1 VRRTKIVASIGPA
14 SWDEPVLRK
23 VIAAG
28 ADVIRINLSH
38 GEPATQLAL
47 VDRVRRVSAEEGR
60 TVGVLVDLPGPKLRM
75 APFPDAG
82 IELAPGDRVELRCG
96 APVSDRRVIGVDLD
110 HLGLAVGDRVMGGD
124 GAVVLEVVETGG
136 AAGSTGDGE
145 SRAANRTG
153 AGESRPA
160 NRTGDGESRPAN
172 RTGAGESR
180 PANRT
185 GAGESRAANRTGDGA
200 DDDGI
205 DQPDTGGRSAQA
217 LVRRGGRLQGRPGIH
232 MPDGAGGIS
241 GPTERD
247 IELALAAQAAGAD
260 AVAASFVQRAADVQ
274 RLIDAL
280 GEDRPQ
286 IVAKIE
292 TASAVDEA
300 DEILAIT
307 DAVMVAR
314 GDLGIRLPIEDV
326 PHVQKRLVRAA
337 IAAGRPVITATQ
349 MLESMITA
357 AYPTR
362 AEVSD
367 VANAV
372 FDGTD
377 AVMLSAETAVGAEP
391 AEAVAVM
398 ASVVTRAEREA
409 DYLQWGAKLG
419 KLRRSRPLP
428 TTAKITDAT
437 SEGAWRAA
445 TNVGAAAIVCC
456 TPSGDTARAVA
467 RFRPT
472 VPVLAVTP
480 SERTVRELSLTWGVS
495 AVHGPSWATTD
506 EMVWFATEGAMAA
519 GIAGAGDVVVVIGGY
534 PGDPDPA
541 ADVLRVVRLR

>member
-38 GEPATQLAL
+38 GEPAAQLAL
-47 VDRVRRVSAEEGR
+47 VDRVRSVAADEGR

-75 APFPDAG
+75 APCPEAG
-82 IELAPGDRVELRCG
+82 VELVPGDHVELRCG
-96 APVSDRRVIGVDLD
+96 APASDGRVIGVDLD
-110 HLGLAVGDRVMGGD
+110 ELGLTVGDRIMGGD
-124 GAVVLEVVETGG
+124 GAVVLEVIE
-136 AAGSTGDGE
+136 AGS
-145 SRAANRTG
+145 
-153 AGESRPA
+153 
-160 NRTGDGESRPAN
+160 
-172 RTGAGESR
+172 
-180 PANRT
+180 
-185 GAGESRAANRTGDGA
+185 A
-200 DDDGI
+200 DR
-205 DQPDTGGRSAQA
+205 RSVQA
-217 LVRRGGRLQGRPGIH
+217 LVQRGGRLQGRPGIH
-232 MPDGAGGIS
+232 LPDGVGGIS
-241 GPTERD
+241 GPTDRD
-247 IELALAAQAAGAD
+247 LELAATAQAAGAD

-280 GEDRPQ
+280 GHDRPQ
-286 IVAKIE
+286 VVAKIE

-300 DEILAIT
+300 DEILAVA

-326 PHVQKRLVRAA
+326 PHVKKRLVRAA

-349 MLESMITA
+349 MLESMVTA

-377 AVMLSAETAVGAEP
+377 AVMLSAETAVGVEP

-398 ASVVTRAEREA
+398 ASVVARAEREA

-419 KLRRSRPLP
+419 KLRRSRPLS
-428 TTAKITDAT
+428 TTARITDAT

-472 VPVLAVTP
+472 VPVLAVSP
-480 SERTVRELSLTWGVS
+480 SERSVRELSLTWGVT
-495 AVHGPSWATTD
+495 AVCGPAWATTD
-506 EMVWFATEGAMAA
+506 EMVWFATERAVVA
-519 GIAGAGDVVVVIGGY
+519 GVAGTGDVIVVIGGY

-541 ADVLRVVRLR
+541 ADVLRVVRLH

>member
-1 VRRTKIVASIGPA
+1 MRRTKIVASIGPA

-47 VDRVRRVSAEEGR
+47 IDRVRQVSADEGC

-82 IELAPGDRVELRCG
+82 VELVPGDRVELRCG
-96 APVSDRRVIGVDLD
+96 APASDGRVIGVDLD
-110 HLGLAVGDRVMGGD
+110 DLGLAVGDRVMGGD

-136 AAGSTGDGE
+136 AG
-145 SRAANRTG
+145 
-153 AGESRPA
+153 RP
-160 NRTGDGESRPAN
+160 
-172 RTGAGESR
+172 
-180 PANRT
+180 
-185 GAGESRAANRTGDGA
+185 
-200 DDDGI
+200 DDDGAGRT
-205 DQPDTGGRSAQA
+205 DEGRVPDGRAAQA

-232 MPDGAGGIS
+232 MPDAAGGIA
-241 GPTERD
+241 GPTDRD
-247 IELALAAQAAGAD
+247 LELAIAAQAAGAD

-274 RLIDAL
+274 RLIDVL
-280 GEDRPQ
+280 GDDRPQ
-286 IVAKIE
+286 VVAKIE

-300 DEILAIT
+300 DEILAVA
-307 DAVMVAR
+307 DAIMVAR

-326 PHVQKRLVRAA
+326 PHVQKRLVRSA

-349 MLESMITA
+349 MLESMVTA

-419 KLRRSRPLP
+419 KLRRSRPLS
-428 TTAKITDAT
+428 TTARITDAT

-472 VPVLAVTP
+472 VPVLAVSP
-480 SERTVRELSLTWGVS
+480 SEHAVRALSLTWGVT
-495 AVHGPSWATTD
+495 AVRGPAWETTD
-506 EMVWFATEGAMAA
+506 EMVWFATEQAMAA
-519 GIAGAGDVVVVIGGY
+519 GIAGAGDVIVVIGGY

>member
-38 GEPATQLAL
+38 GEPAAQLAL
-47 VDRVRRVSAEEGR
+47 VERVRRVSAEDGR

-82 IELAPGDRVELRCG
+82 VEVTPGDRVELRCG
-96 APVSDRRVIGVDLD
+96 APASDGRVIGVDLD
-110 HLGLAVGDRVMGGD
+110 RLGLAVGDRVMGGD
-124 GAVVLEVVETGG
+124 GAVVLEVVEV
-136 AAGSTGDGE
+136 DG
-145 SRAANRTG
+145 T
-153 AGESRPA
+153 
-160 NRTGDGESRPAN
+160 
-172 RTGAGESR
+172 
-180 PANRT
+180 
-185 GAGESRAANRTGDGA
+185 
-200 DDDGI
+200 
-205 DQPDTGGRSAQA
+205 GRSATA

-232 MPDGAGGIS
+232 MPDGAVGIS

-247 IELALAAQAAGAD
+247 LELALAAQAAGAD
-260 AVAASFVQRAADVQ
+260 AVAASFVQRASDIQ
-274 RLIDAL
+274 RLIDVL
-280 GEDRPQ
+280 GDDRPQ

-300 DEILAIT
+300 DEILAIA

-326 PHVQKRLVRAA
+326 PHVQKHLVRAA

-349 MLESMITA
+349 MLESMVTA

-377 AVMLSAETAVGAEP
+377 AVMLSAETAVGVEP

-398 ASVVTRAEREA
+398 ASIVVRAEREA

-419 KLRRSRPLP
+419 KLRRSRPLS

-472 VPVLAVTP
+472 VPVLAVTT
-480 SERTVRELSLTWGVS
+480 SERTVRALALTWGVS
-495 AVHGPSWATTD
+495 AVQGHPWATTD
-506 EMVWFATEGAMAA
+506 EMVWFATEEAMTA
-519 GIAGAGDVVVVIGGY
+519 GIAGAGDVIVVIGGY

-541 ADVLRVVRLR
+541 ADLLRVVRLR

>member
-1 VRRTKIVASIGPA
+1 MLGKGQAVRRTKIVASIGPA

-23 VIAAG
+23 MIAAG

-47 VDRVRRVSAEEGR
+47 IDRARRISAEEGR
-60 TVGVLVDLPGPKLRM
+60 AVGVLIDLPGAKVRV

-82 IELAPGDRVELRCG
+82 VDLAAGDRVELRCR
-96 APVSDRRVIGVDLD
+96 AEASDGRVIGVDLD
-110 HLGLAVGDRVMGGD
+110 DLDLDVGDRIVLGD
-124 GAVVLEVVETGG
+124 GGVVLEVDEPSEPS
-136 AAGSTGDGE
+136 AS
-145 SRAANRTG
+145 
-153 AGESRPA
+153 P
-160 NRTGDGESRPAN
+160 
-172 RTGAGESR
+172 
-180 PANRT
+180 
-185 GAGESRAANRTGDGA
+185 
-200 DDDGI
+200 
-205 DQPDTGGRSAQA
+205 GRSARA
-217 LVRRGGRLQGRPGIH
+217 VVRRGGRLQGRPGIH
-232 MPDGAGGIS
+232 LPDGVGGIS

-247 IELALAAQAAGAD
+247 LELAVAAQAAGAD

-274 RLIDAL
+274 RLIDVL
-280 GEDRPQ
+280 GPGTERPQ
-286 IVAKIE
+286 VVAKIE
-292 TASAVDEA
+292 TASAVAEA
-300 DEILAIT
+300 DEILAIA

-326 PHVQKRLVRAA
+326 PHVQKHLVRSA

-377 AVMLSAETAVGAEP
+377 AVMLSAETAIGADP
-391 AEAVAVM
+391 AGAVAVM
-398 ASVVTRAEREA
+398 ASVLTRAEREA

-428 TTAKITDAT
+428 LTAKITDAT

-456 TPSGDTARAVA
+456 TPSGNTARAVA

-472 VPVLAVTP
+472 VPVLAVSP
-480 SERTVRELSLTWGVS
+480 SERTVRALSLTWGVA
-495 AVHGPSWATTD
+495 AVQGRPWLTTD
-506 EMVWFATEGAMAA
+506 EMVWFATEEAMSA
-519 GIAGAGDVVVVIGGY
+519 GIAGPGDVIVVIGAY

>member
-1 VRRTKIVASIGPA
+1 MERVEELGDIHPLTTGAAAPAHPHDAEGQAVRRTKIVASIGPA

-38 GEPATQLAL
+38 GDPVAQLAL
-47 VDRVRRVSAEEGR
+47 IERVRRVADDEHR
-60 TVGVLVDLPGPKLRM
+60 AVGVLVDLPGPKLRT
-75 APFPDAG
+75 APFPDRG
-82 IELAPGDRVELRCG
+82 VEVSPGDRLELCCG
-96 APVSDRRVIGVDLD
+96 APVSGAETVGVDLD
-110 HLGLAVGDRVMGGD
+110 RLGVLVGDRIVAGD
-124 GAVVLEVVETGG
+124 GAVVFEVT
-136 AAGSTGDGE
+136 STLSE
-145 SRAANRTG
+145 A
-153 AGESRPA
+153 
-160 NRTGDGESRPAN
+160 
-172 RTGAGESR
+172 
-180 PANRT
+180 
-185 GAGESRAANRTGDGA
+185 DGA
-200 DDDGI
+200 QRRAGVV
-205 DQPDTGGRSAQA
+205 
-217 LVRRGGRLQGRPGIH
+217 VRRGGRLQGRPGLH
-232 MPDGAGGIS
+232 LPDGAGGVA
-241 GPTERD
+241 GPTD
-247 IELALAAQAAGAD
+247 HDLVLARAAQAAGAD

-280 GEDRPQ
+280 GADRPQ
-286 IVAKIE
+286 VVAKIE
-292 TASAVDEA
+292 TASAVEQA
-300 DEILAIT
+300 DEILAVA

-314 GDLGIRLPIEDV
+314 GDLGIRLPLEDV

-349 MLESMITA
+349 MLESMVTA

-377 AVMLSAETAVGAEP
+377 AVMLSAETAVGADP

-398 ASVVTRAEREA
+398 ASVVARAEQEA
-409 DYLQWGAKLG
+409 DYPQWGAKLG

-445 TNVGAAAIVCC
+445 TNIGAAAIVCC

-472 VPVLAVTP
+472 VPVLAVT
-480 SERTVRELSLTWGVS
+480 SREQTVRGLSLTWGVS
-495 AVHGPSWATTD
+495 AVLGHPWTTTD
-506 EMVWFATEGAMAA
+506 EMVWFATESAVAA
-519 GIAGAGDVVVVIGGY
+519 GVAQSGDVIVVIGGY

>member
-38 GEPATQLAL
+38 CEPATQLAL

-153 AGESRPA
+153 AGESRA
-160 NRTGDGESRPAN
+160 AN

-232 MPDGAGGIS
+232 MPDRAGGIS

-337 IAAGRPVITATQ
+337 IAAPSR
-349 MLESMITA
+349 S
-357 AYPTR
+357 
-362 AEVSD
+362 
-367 VANAV
+367 
-372 FDGTD
+372 
-377 AVMLSAETAVGAEP
+377 
-391 AEAVAVM
+391 
-398 ASVVTRAEREA
+398 
-409 DYLQWGAKLG
+409 
-419 KLRRSRPLP
+419 SRPRRC
-428 TTAKITDAT
+428 
-437 SEGAWRAA
+437 SNR
-445 TNVGAAAIVCC
+445 
-456 TPSGDTARAVA
+456 
-467 RFRPT
+467 
-472 VPVLAVTP
+472 
-480 SERTVRELSLTWGVS
+480 
-495 AVHGPSWATTD
+495 
-506 EMVWFATEGAMAA
+506 
-519 GIAGAGDVVVVIGGY
+519 
-534 PGDPDPA
+534 
-541 ADVLRVVRLR
+541 

>member
-1 VRRTKIVASIGPA
+1 MRRTKIVASIGPA

-47 VDRVRRVSAEEGR
+47 IDRVRRVSADEGR

-82 IELAPGDRVELRCG
+82 IELVPGDRVELRCG
-96 APVSDRRVIGVDLD
+96 APVSDDRVIGVDLD
-110 HLGLAVGDRVMGGD
+110 ELGLAAGDRIMGGD
-124 GAVVLEVVETGG
+124 GAVVLEVAEGVE
-136 AAGSTGDGE
+136 A
-145 SRAANRTG
+145 
-153 AGESRPA
+153 
-160 NRTGDGESRPAN
+160 
-172 RTGAGESR
+172 
-180 PANRT
+180 
-185 GAGESRAANRTGDGA
+185 
-200 DDDGI
+200 
-205 DQPDTGGRSAQA
+205 GGRSAQA

-232 MPDGAGGIS
+232 LPDSVGGIS

-247 IELALAAQAAGAD
+247 LELALAAKAAGAD
-260 AVAASFVQRAADVQ
+260 AVAASFVQRAADIQ

-292 TASAVDEA
+292 TASAVDES
-300 DEILAIT
+300 DEILAIS

-377 AVMLSAETAVGAEP
+377 AVMLSAETAVGAGP

-398 ASVVTRAEREA
+398 AAVVARAEREA
-409 DYLQWGAKLG
+409 DYLQWGGKLG
-419 KLRRSRPLP
+419 KLRRSRPLS
-428 TTAKITDAT
+428 TTARITDAT

-495 AVHGPSWATTD
+495 AVQGHPWATTD
-506 EMVWFATEGAMAA
+506 EMVWFATEEAMSA
-519 GIAGAGDVVVVIGGY
+519 GIAGAGDVIVVIGAY

>member
-1 VRRTKIVASIGPA
+1 M
-14 SWDEPVLRK
+14 
-23 VIAAG
+23 IAAG

-38 GEPATQLAL
+38 GHPADQLAL
-47 VDRVRRVSAEEGR
+47 IQRVRQVSADEGR

-82 IELAPGDRVELRCG
+82 IELVPGDRVELRCDASASNG
-96 APVSDRRVIGVDLD
+96 RVIGVELDDLN
-110 HLGLAVGDRVMGGD
+110 LAVGDRIMGGD
-124 GAVVLEVVETGG
+124 GAVVLEVDE
-136 AAGSTGDGE
+136 
-145 SRAANRTG
+145 AN
-153 AGESRPA
+153 
-160 NRTGDGESRPAN
+160 
-172 RTGAGESR
+172 
-180 PANRT
+180 
-185 GAGESRAANRTGDGA
+185 
-200 DDDGI
+200 
-205 DQPDTGGRSAQA
+205 GRSAHA

-232 MPDGAGGIS
+232 MPDGAGGIA

-247 IELALAAQAAGAD
+247 IELALAARAAGAD
-260 AVAASFVQRAADVQ
+260 AVAASFVQRAADMQ

-280 GEDRPQ
+280 GDDRPQ
-286 IVAKIE
+286 VVAKIE
-292 TASAVDEA
+292 TASAVEEA
-300 DEILAIT
+300 DEILAIA
-307 DAVMVAR
+307 DAIMVAR

-326 PHVQKRLVRAA
+326 PHVQKHLVRSA

-377 AVMLSAETAVGAEP
+377 AVMLSAETAVGIEP

-398 ASVVTRAEREA
+398 AAIVERAEREA

-419 KLRRSRPLP
+419 KLRRSRPLS

-472 VPVLAVTP
+472 VPVLAVSP

-495 AVHGPSWATTD
+495 AVQGHPWTTTD
-506 EMVWFATEGAMAA
+506 EMVWFATEAAMAA
-519 GIAGAGDVVVVIGGY
+519 GIAGGGDVVVVIGGY

>member
-14 SWDEPVLRK
+14 SSGEPGLHK
-23 VIAAG
+23 LIAAG

-38 GEPATQLAL
+38 GEPGAQLAL
-47 VDRVRRVSAEEGR
+47 IDRVRQVSAEEGR
-60 TVGVLVDLPGPKLRM
+60 SVAVLVDLPGPKLRM
-75 APFPDAG
+75 APFPEG
-82 IELAPGDRVELRCG
+82 GVELAPGDRVELRCG
-96 APVSDRRVIGVDLD
+96 APTSDGRVFGLDLD
-110 HLGLAVGDRVMGGD
+110 KLGLVAGDRIMCGDGGVALEVTEAVGDHAGRTRTAA
-124 GAVVLEVVETGG
+124 AV
-136 AAGSTGDGE
+136 
-145 SRAANRTG
+145 
-153 AGESRPA
+153 
-160 NRTGDGESRPAN
+160 
-172 RTGAGESR
+172 
-180 PANRT
+180 
-185 GAGESRAANRTGDGA
+185 
-200 DDDGI
+200 
-205 DQPDTGGRSAQA
+205 
-217 LVRRGGRLQGRPGIH
+217 VRRGGRLQGRPGIH
-232 MPDGAGGIS
+232 LPDGATS
-241 GPTERD
+241 VAGPTERD
-247 IELALAAQAAGAD
+247 LDLAAAAHRAGAD

-274 RLIDAL
+274 RLIDGL
-280 GEDRPQ
+280 GRDRPQ
-286 IVAKIE
+286 VIAKIE

-300 DEILAIT
+300 DEILAIA

-377 AVMLSAETAVGAEP
+377 AVMLSAETAVGADP
-391 AEAVAVM
+391 AGAVAVM
-398 ASVVTRAEREA
+398 AAVVERAEREA
-409 DYLQWGAKLG
+409 DYLQWGGKLG

-456 TPSGDTARAVA
+456 TLAGNTARAVA

-472 VPVLAVTP
+472 VPVLAVSP
-480 SERTVRELSLTWGVS
+480 SERAVRGLSLTWGVS
-495 AVHGPSWATTD
+495 AVRGQPWHTTD
-506 EMVWFATEGAMAA
+506 DMVWFATEEAIAA
-519 GIAGAGDVVVVIGGY
+519 GIASAGDVIVVVGGY

>member
-14 SWDEPVLRK
+14 SWDEPGLRK

-38 GEPATQLAL
+38 GEPGAQLAL
-47 VDRVRRVSAEEGR
+47 VDRVRRVSAEEDR
-60 TVGVLVDLPGPKLRM
+60 PVGVLVDLPGPKLRM
-75 APFPDAG
+75 ASFPEAG
-82 IELAPGDRVELRCG
+82 TELAPGDRVELSCG
-96 APVSDRRVIGVDLD
+96 AARSDGRVIGVDVD
-110 HLGLAVGDRVMGGD
+110 DLGLTVGDRIMGGD
-124 GAVVLEVVETGG
+124 GAVVLEVVE
-136 AAGSTGDGE
+136 AG
-145 SRAANRTG
+145 
-153 AGESRPA
+153 
-160 NRTGDGESRPAN
+160 
-172 RTGAGESR
+172 
-180 PANRT
+180 
-185 GAGESRAANRTGDGA
+185 
-200 DDDGI
+200 
-205 DQPDTGGRSAQA
+205 DTAGRSAHA

-232 MPDGAGGIS
+232 LPDGVGGIS

-247 IELALAAQAAGAD
+247 LELAIAAQEAGAD

-274 RLIDAL
+274 RLIDVL
-280 GEDRPQ
+280 GPGTERPQ
-286 IVAKIE
+286 VVAKIE
-292 TASAVDEA
+292 TASAVAEA
-300 DEILAIT
+300 DEILAIA

-326 PHVQKRLVRAA
+326 PHVQKHLVRAA

-367 VANAV
+367 IANAV

-377 AVMLSAETAVGAEP
+377 AVMLSAETAIGADP
-391 AEAVAVM
+391 AGAVAVM

-456 TPSGDTARAVA
+456 TPSGNTARAVA

-472 VPVLAVTP
+472 VPVLAVSP
-480 SERTVRELSLTWGVS
+480 SERTVRALSLTWGVAS
-495 AVHGPSWATTD
+495 VQGRPWLTTD
-506 EMVWFATEGAMAA
+506 EMVWFATEEAMSA
-519 GIAGAGDVVVVIGGY
+519 GIAGPGDVIVVIGAY

>member
-1 VRRTKIVASIGPA
+1 MRRTKIVASIGPA
-14 SWDEPVLRK
+14 SWDEPALRK

-38 GEPATQLAL
+38 GDPATQLAL
-47 VDRVRRVSAEEGR
+47 VDHVRRVSADEHR
-60 TVGVLVDLPGPKLRM
+60 DVGVLVDLPGPKLRM
-75 APFPDAG
+75 APFPDRG
-82 IELAPGDRVELRCG
+82 VTLAPGDRLALVCG
-96 APVSDRRVIGVDLD
+96 APESTATAIGVELD
-110 HLGLAVGDRVMGGD
+110 GLGLAVGDRVVAGD
-124 GAVVLEVVETGG
+124 GAIVFEVVAV
-136 AAGSTGDGE
+136 AAPDV
-145 SRAANRTG
+145 AASPTG
-153 AGESRPA
+153 ASVDAPLPR
-160 NRTGDGESRPAN
+160 
-172 RTGAGESR
+172 
-180 PANRT
+180 
-185 GAGESRAANRTGDGA
+185 
-200 DDDGI
+200 
-205 DQPDTGGRSAQA
+205 QA
-217 LVRRGGRLQGRPGIH
+217 ELVVQRGGHLQGRPGLH
-232 MPDGAGGIS
+232 LPDGVGGVT
-241 GPTERD
+241 GPTPHD
-247 IELALAAQAAGAD
+247 LALAQAARAAGAD

-280 GEDRPQ
+280 GADRPQ
-286 IVAKIE
+286 VVAKIE
-292 TASAVDEA
+292 TASAVEQA
-300 DEILAIT
+300 DEILAVA

-326 PHVQKRLVRAA
+326 PHVQKRIVRSA

-349 MLESMITA
+349 MLESMVTA

-377 AVMLSAETAVGAEP
+377 AVMLSAETAVGADP

-398 ASVVTRAEREA
+398 AAVVARAEHEA
-409 DYLQWGAKLG
+409 DYLQWGGKLG

-428 TTAKITDAT
+428 TTARITDAT

-445 TNVGAAAIVCC
+445 VNVGAAAIVCC

-480 SERTVRELSLTWGVS
+480 RDQTVRELSLTWGVT
-495 AVHGPSWATTD
+495 AVRGRPWATTD
-506 EMVWFATEGAMAA
+506 EMVWFATQEAVTA
-519 GIAGAGDVVVVIGGY
+519 GVARPGDVIVVLGAY

>member
-1 VRRTKIVASIGPA
+1 MRRTKIVASIGPA

-23 VIAAG
+23 LIAAG

-38 GEPATQLAL
+38 GEAAVQLAL
-47 VDRVRRVSAEEGR
+47 IDRVRRVSAEEGR
-60 TVGVLVDLPGPKLRM
+60 TVGVLVDLPGPKLRT
-75 APFPDAG
+75 APFPEG
-82 IELAPGDRVELRCG
+82 GVELATGDRVELRCG
-96 APVSDRRVIGVDLD
+96 APASSRAVLGLDLPHLDLD
-110 HLGLAVGDRVMGGD
+110 PGARVVLGD
-124 GAVVLEVVETGG
+124 GAIMLQVGDDPSGEVAGG
-136 AAGSTGDGE
+136 GSDP
-145 SRAANRTG
+145 RPG
-153 AGESRPA
+153 AVMA
-160 NRTGDGESRPAN
+160 T
-172 RTGAGESR
+172 
-180 PANRT
+180 
-185 GAGESRAANRTGDGA
+185 
-200 DDDGI
+200 
-205 DQPDTGGRSAQA
+205 
-217 LVRRGGRLQGRPGIH
+217 VRRGGHVQGRPGIH
-232 MPDGAGGIS
+232 LPDGAGGVS

-247 IELALAAQAAGAD
+247 LVLAAAAAAAGAD
-260 AVAASFVQRAADVQ
+260 AVAASFVQRAADIQ

-280 GEDRPQ
+280 GPDRPHV
-286 IVAKIE
+286 VAKIE
-292 TASAVDEA
+292 TASAVAEA
-300 DEILAIT
+300 DEILAIA

-377 AVMLSAETAVGAEP
+377 AVMLSAETAIGTEP

-398 ASVVTRAEREA
+398 AAVVTRAEQEA
-409 DYLQWGAKLG
+409 DYLQWGGKLG

-428 TTAKITDAT
+428 TTTKITDAT

-456 TPSGDTARAVA
+456 TRSGDTARAVA

-480 SERTVRELSLTWGVS
+480 SERTVRSLSLAWGVT
-495 AVHGPSWATTD
+495 AVLGRPWATTD
-506 EMVWFATEGAMAA
+506 EMAWFATEEAVAA
-519 GIAGAGDVVVVIGGY
+519 GIASAGDVVVIIGGY
-534 PGDPDPA
+534 PGDTDRA

>member
-1 VRRTKIVASIGPA
+1 MSAPGNQQTEGQAVRRTKIVASIGPA

-38 GEPATQLAL
+38 GQPAAQLAL
-47 VDRVRRVSAEEGR
+47 IDRVRQVSADEGR

-75 APFPDAG
+75 APFSDVG
-82 IELAPGDRVELRCG
+82 VELTPGDRVELRCG
-96 APVSDRRVIGVDLD
+96 AAASDGAVIGVDLD
-110 HLGLAVGDRVMGGD
+110 DLGLAVGDRIVAGD
-124 GAVVLEVVETGG
+124 GAVVLEVVETG
-136 AAGSTGDGE
+136 TGP
-145 SRAANRTG
+145 TG
-153 AGESRPA
+153 GH
-160 NRTGDGESRPAN
+160 D
-172 RTGAGESR
+172 
-180 PANRT
+180 
-185 GAGESRAANRTGDGA
+185 
-200 DDDGI
+200 
-205 DQPDTGGRSAQA
+205 GRSAQA
-217 LVRRGGRLQGRPGIH
+217 LVQRGGYLQGRPGLH
-232 MPDGAGGIS
+232 MPDAVSGDS

-247 IELALAAQAAGAD
+247 IELALAAKAAGAD
-260 AVAASFVQRAADVQ
+260 AVAASFVQRAADIQ

-280 GEDRPQ
+280 GDDRPQ

-292 TASAVDEA
+292 TASAVEES
-300 DEILAIT
+300 DEILAVA

-377 AVMLSAETAVGAEP
+377 AVMLSAETAVGAAP

-398 ASVVTRAEREA
+398 ASVVERAEREA

-419 KLRRSRPLP
+419 KLRRTSPLP
-428 TTAKITDAT
+428 TTAKVTDAT

-456 TPSGDTARAVA
+456 TRTGDTARAVA

-480 SERTVRELSLTWGVS
+480 SERTVRALSLTWGVS
-495 AVHGPSWATTD
+495 AVQGNPWSTTD
-506 EMVWFATEGAMAA
+506 EMVWLATEEAVSA
-519 GIAGAGDVVVVIGGY
+519 GIAKAGDVVVVIGGY

-541 ADVLRVVRLR
+541 ADVLRVVRMH